1 MPHIVPIR
9 EESHWSTTGGG
20 VGCGGGQWGWG
31 VATCFSFLCEF
42 LRSGEKKK
50 KKLTVS
56 KVTQVAFL
64 KLDVFSIRN
73 AEGRAS
79 TVRVEVLSLK
89 IYTAACKMK

>member
-20 VGCGGGQWGWG
+20 VGGGGGVRVGG

-42 LRSGEKKK
+42 LRSGEKK

-79 TVRVEVLSLK
+79 TVCVEVLSLK